1 MRTTISKTGI
11 VWLAKSYIVWSL
23 LGFCDCGDKVFSFP
37 FMLMMLLPSH
47 GEDQQTPRQTIS
59 SQAAMMTMIDMMI
72 TIETGSRPKGIFF
85 NTFRRHLRVRVEC
98 SASPWIRL
106 CNGLRERETWP
117 NFPSPC
123 HSPPVCPSAPQKV
136 SVCGRNFWIVQCE
149 VKVHC
154 WAHKLIDMGVSS
166 TTAMRWKHQIE

>member
-59 SQAAMMTMIDMMI
+59 SQTAMMTMTDMMI

-85 NTFRRHLRVRVEC
+85 NTLRGDLLVRVEC
-98 SASPWIRL
+98 SASPWLRL

-117 NFPSPC
+117 NFPSRC
-123 HSPPVCPSAPQKV
+123 HSTPVSLRLLLRKYLFAGGIFRQC
-136 SVCGRNFWIVQCE
+136 SVR
-149 VKVHC
+149 
-154 WAHKLIDMGVSS
+154 
-166 TTAMRWKHQIE
+166 

>member
-85 NTFRRHLRVRVEC
+85 NTFKGDLRVRGWMQRLSLDKTLQWLEGERDVTKLSKSLPFTTCLSVC
-98 SASPWIRL
+98 SSESI
-106 CNGLRERETWP
+106 CLREEFLDCAVWGESSLL
-117 NFPSPC
+117 SPQADWYG
-123 HSPPVCPSAPQKV
+123 S
-136 SVCGRNFWIVQCE
+136 E
-149 VKVHC
+149 
-154 WAHKLIDMGVSS
+154 
-166 TTAMRWKHQIE
+166 